1 MNERDVPHS
10 LAPAASGAREQLT
23 MGKDVP
29 SAVLMLAGAVSHWPV
44 IACLAGT
51 PAWDWS
57 SGSELA
63 ALQAARLSG

>member
-1 MNERDVPHS
+1 
-10 LAPAASGAREQLT
+10 

-29 SAVLMLAGAVSHWPV
+29 SAVLMLAGAVSHWLV
-44 IACLAGT
+44 IACLSGT